1 MGLAIRRYRRR
12 EMTTW
17 AIAGAAVAGCVL
29 AGPASAQSTA
39 TQAAQ
44 PVQVVP
50 VVQAGQTITSDTAV
64 PQSGKSI
71 AVTVPRYSDPLAD
84 TAAVALGALRT
95 RGPGVA
101 SAAAVAGNGA
111 VSSVVV
117 VAASPQ
123 TQVLSGIAPPLIVQ
137 GVTAPSVDGQTWTS
151 VVLDTN
157 LVNDYL
163 VGTAIEVPQ
172 APATQAVIN
181 SLPTDGPNRYQ
192 ASLHQ
197 VALLVAGRIKGSNA
211 ADFERVWARTND
223 RRMTVILTALAQVGT
238 MYRWTGNQ
246 PGGFDCS
253 GLTSY
258 SWARAGVKI
267 PRTSIEQINALTPRV
282 QADIEV
288 GDLLYRPGHIG
299 LYLGVSDFMVHS
311 PQTGKAVEV
320 RHWGTITR
328 FGTPI

>member
-1 MGLAIRRYRRR
+1 MGFSIRRYRRR
-12 EMTTW
+12 ELTTW
-17 AIAGAAVAGCVL
+17 AIASVMVAGCAF
-29 AGPASAQSTA
+29 AGPAAAQST
-39 TQAAQ
+39 TVQ
-44 PVQVVP
+44 PVP
-50 VVQAGQTITSDTAV
+50 VVQAGQAITVDTSV
-64 PQSGKSI
+64 PQSAKSI
-71 AVTVPRYSDPLAD
+71 SVTGPRYSDPLAD
-84 TAAVALGALRT
+84 TAAVALGALRM
-95 RGPGVA
+95 RGPAITSSA
-101 SAAAVAGNGA
+101 SSSGGGNGA
-111 VSSVVV
+111 LNSVVV

-123 TQVLSGIAPPLIVQ
+123 TQVAGGIAPPSLPIVQ
-137 GVTAPSVDGQTWTS
+137 GVTAPSVDGQSWTS
-151 VVLDTN
+151 VILDTN
-157 LVNDYL
+157 LLNDYL
-163 VGTAIEVPQ
+163 LGTAIEVPQ
-172 APATQAVIN
+172 APATQVVIN
-181 SLPTDGPNRYQ
+181 ALPTDGPNRYQ

-211 ADFERVWARTND
+211 ADFERVWARTNE

-267 PRTSIEQINALTPRV
+267 PRTSIEQINALSSRA

-288 GDLLYRPGHIG
+288 GDVLYRPGHIG
-299 LYLGVSDFMVHS
+299 LYLGFSDYMVHS

-320 RHWGTITR
+320 RHSGTMTR